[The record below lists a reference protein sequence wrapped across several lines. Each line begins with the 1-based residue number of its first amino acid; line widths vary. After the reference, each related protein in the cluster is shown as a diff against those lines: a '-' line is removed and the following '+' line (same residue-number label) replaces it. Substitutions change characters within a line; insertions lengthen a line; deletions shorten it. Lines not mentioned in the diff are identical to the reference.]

1 MRVPVRLPVFTPLVR
16 RLAIVLAAAL
26 LYVNTI
32 PHDRAL
38 DDNIV
43 ITSNTFVQRGVAGV
57 GDILSHDTFRGFL
70 EGLGAQSELTGGRYR
85 PFSLVTFALEQ
96 SLTGGNPHV
105 AHAVNVLL
113 YAATALLLLV
123 LLERHLLPG
132 RLWASFLTAL
142 LFVVH
147 PIHTE
152 VVANIKS
159 RDEILALLFALGALK
174 LHFDRLAQPKAP
186 GASARL
192 AGTVVCFFL
201 ALLSK
206 ESALTF
212 VAVVPLALYTFRRM
226 PAAKA
231 VLATMPFAATT
242 LVYLTLRMG
251 IVGVG
256 RPTSSEILNA
266 PFLHATGAQKLATI
280 ASVQL
285 DYLRLLVWPDP
296 LAADY
301 AFAQIPYSSFG
312 DPRVWLSLAIHGA
325 LIAVA
330 VPLLRRRSV
339 FAFAIL
345 YYFATVSIV
354 SNLFVDIGALMG
366 ERFLYMPSLG
376 FALAAGFG
384 IGLVAEGVSPLPQA
398 LRRAIAGCLAGA
410 AILLASFQTVVRNRA
425 WENNTVLG
433 LADEVASSG
442 SASAN
447 LRAGLSYLDLS
458 SRAGT
463 EEERKALLQRSVE
476 RMRRALE
483 IHPTYNQAE
492 FNLGAALCRLGD
504 VATAEEHWNRAR
516 ERYPSFPG
524 LVEYDSILARW
535 HADEGARLGA
545 EGDLAGAR
553 AHLEKSV
560 RYGPGVAGSWS
571 MLGGALHG
579 LGEIPAARA
588 AWQRAVQLDP
598 ADEESRRGLEA
609 TK

>member
-1 MRVPVRLPVFTPLVR
+1 MSPAFSPLVR
-16 RLAIVLAAAL
+16 RLAIVLAAIL

-43 ITSNTFVQRGVAGV
+43 ITSNSFVQRGVAGV
-57 GDILSHDTFRGFL
+57 GDILFHDTFRGFL
-70 EGLGAQSELTGGRYR
+70 ATLGAESELTGGRYR
-85 PFSLVTFALEQ
+85 PLSLVTFALEQ
-96 SLTGGNPHV
+96 SLTGGDPHV

-113 YAATALLLLV
+113 YAITGLLLLV
-123 LLERHLLPG
+123 LLERHFLAG
-132 RLWASFLTAL
+132 RPLAAFLVAL

-174 LHFDRLAQPKAP
+174 LHLDRLAQPKAR
-186 GASARL
+186 GANARL
-192 AGTVVCFFL
+192 AGTIACFFL

-212 VAVVPLALYTFRRM
+212 LAVVPLVLYTFRRM
-226 PAAKA
+226 SANKA
-231 VLATMPFAATT
+231 VLATMPFALTT

-280 ASVQL
+280 VSVQL
-285 DYLRLLVWPDP
+285 EYLRLLVWPNP

-312 DPRVWLSLAIHGA
+312 DARVWISLAIHGA
-325 LIAVA
+325 LLAA
-330 VPLLRRRSV
+330 GLLLLPRRSV
-339 FAFAIL
+339 LAFAIL
-345 YYFATVSIV
+345 YYVATVSIV

-384 IGLVAEGVSPLPQA
+384 LERLAEGAAFLLPA
-398 LRRAIAGCLAGA
+398 LRRALAACLAGS

-425 WENNTVLG
+425 WENDTVLG
-433 LADEVASSG
+433 ITDQDASAG

-447 LRAGLSYLDLS
+447 LRAGIGYLDLS
-458 SRAGT
+458 SRAEG
-463 EEERKALLQRSVE
+463 EEERKALLQRAVE

-492 FNLGAALCRLGD
+492 FSLGAALCRLGD
-504 VATAEEHWNRAR
+504 VAAAEEHWNRAR
-516 ERYPSFPG
+516 ERYPTFPA

-545 EGDLAGAR
+545 AGELAAAR
-553 AHLEKSV
+553 GHLEKSV
-560 RYGPGVAGSWS
+560 RYGPGVASSWS

-598 ADEESRRGLEA
+598 SDEESRRGLEA
-609 TK
+609 TR